1 MAVSIEKGRIGHLDF
16 ARGVTMVFMALD
28 HTSYFWNK
36 YRVADEGLRG
46 NFPHYA
52 DLPQLLTR
60 VATHFAPTTFI
71 WLAGLM
77 VALSATKR
85 LRRGDSQSAVSW
97 HFTIRGLILILLHL
111 TIVNLG
117 FELEGLL
124 KLNWKEIFLLQ
135 VLWTI
140 GMNMIILAWV
150 RRLGVF
156 VLAVLALLNF
166 FAFPLFYQPLLQFTH
181 PNPFLYALGIAT
193 FAPSK
198 VSDAPIVCLY
208 PLIPWMG
215 VMILGYLWGLGYVK
229 WVKDRQAI
237 APRLMGKIYLALGIG
252 FSLMFLMSRYGNGY
266 GNQIHWQQ
274 LTFSQFV
281 TLSKYPPD
289 LAYLFLTLGIMFIL
303 LAVSLKIKK
312 RMREKTFL
320 VDLLVTFGRVPLFF
334 YCLHPL
340 LYGSLAIFLGIQRQF
355 GLPVVYLVW
364 IIGLGIL
371 YKPCQWFFEYK
382 STHSQSLVRYI

>member
-1 MAVSIEKGRIGHLDF
+1 MAISLGDGRIGHLDF
-16 ARGVTMVFMALD
+16 ARGVTMAFMALD

-60 VATHFAPTTFI
+60 VVTHFAPTTFI
-71 WLAGLM
+71 WLAGFM

-85 LRRGDSQSAVSW
+85 LRRGDSQSTVSW
-97 HFTIRGLILILLHL
+97 HFTLRGLILILLHL

-117 FELEGLL
+117 FELEGFL

-140 GMNMIILAWV
+140 GMNMILLAWL

-156 VLAVLALLNF
+156 VLAALALLNF
-166 FAFPLFYQPLLQFTH
+166 FAFPLFYRPLLQFAD
-181 PNPFLYALGIAT
+181 PNPIISALGIAT
-193 FAPSK
+193 FAPTK
-198 VSDAPIVCLY
+198 ASDAPIICLY

-215 VMILGYLWGLGYVK
+215 VMLLGYLWGLGYVK
-229 WVKDRQAI
+229 WVKDRSI
-237 APRLMGKIYLALGIG
+237 ITPRLVGKAYLALGLG
-252 FSLMFLMSRYGNGY
+252 FSLSFLILRYGNGY
-266 GNQIHWQQ
+266 GNQLHWRQ

-289 LAYLFLTLGIMFIL
+289 LAYLFLTLGTMFIL
-303 LAVSLKIKK
+303 FAISGQVKK
-312 RMREKTFL
+312 RMGEKNLPVKMFL
-320 VDLLVTFGRVPLFF
+320 AFGRVPLFF

-340 LYGSLAIFLGIQRQF
+340 LYGSFPILLGIQRQF

-364 IIGLGIL
+364 SVGLVLL
-371 YKPCQWFFEYK
+371 YKPCLWFFEYK
-382 STHSQSLVRYI
+382 SNHPRSWVRYI